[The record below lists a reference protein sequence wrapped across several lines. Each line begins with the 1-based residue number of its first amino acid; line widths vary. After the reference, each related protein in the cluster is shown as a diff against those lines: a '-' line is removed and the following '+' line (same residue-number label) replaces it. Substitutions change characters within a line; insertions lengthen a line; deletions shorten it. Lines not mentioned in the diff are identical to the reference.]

1 MLIEV
6 APWMLDPVLSLA
18 FALHNNKGTYKE
30 EHEKKQKL
38 PTAAHHVVAAMVAS
52 GHFRVIVTTNF
63 DRLLEQALLGREPRN
78 SELIA
83 SG

>member
-38 PTAAHHVVAAMVAS
+38 PTAAHHVVAAM
-52 GHFRVIVTTNF
+52 